1 MAVLAVCQQYLATFE
16 TDTCCATS
24 FLSLAT
30 IVSAMGTLRPSH
42 HRTNVIAKRANCHTT
57 RMTGFASP
65 LQWLWLGWDS
75 FFWLVSTNHVNPSYV
90 SKIIMNIF
98 MLIIMIMMMMIRMIM
113 IMIMVLIRI
122 VATGRVCCRY
132 WDTVRTWPV
141 GMLPHW
147 LSPMRTITDPVPYT
161 SKVSNYNSNT
171 SASSSPTPLLPLL
184 SSSSLF
190 DVHDFSFQFRV
201 GVRLSSSLSL
211 TLDDKIKRSHW
222 LEKSQ
227 CFARIST
234 GILIIFPID

>member
-98 MLIIMIMMMMIRMIM
+98 ILIIMIMIMMMITLIM

-171 SASSSPTPLLPLL
+171 SASSSSTPFCPFCLLLHFL
-184 SSSSLF
+184 MYMISAFNLEL
-190 DVHDFSFQFRV
+190 VLGLVQV
-201 GVRLSSSLSL
+201 LA
-211 TLDDKIKRSHW
+211 W
-222 LEKSQ
+222 L
-227 CFARIST
+227 
-234 GILIIFPID
+234 